1 MRSHIWASQ
10 NRFFFSIYTFLSDTS
25 IVKYRT
31 CLFIPMYIIIRIK
44 NKNTICFQED
54 FEMNDVVKYLQE
66 CGTFYLATV
75 EGDQPHV
82 RPFGAVCEFEGKLYI
97 VTNNKKDVYNQMKV
111 NGKVEMCGMNKGT
124 WIRVK
129 GAVKEDT
136 RREARV
142 AMMEANKNAL
152 QSMYT
157 VDDNLMTVFVFESG
171 IATIYSFTEE
181 PKVINL

>member
-1 MRSHIWASQ
+1 MVVAH
-10 NRFFFSIYTFLSDTS
+10 NRISCVSLHAEN
-25 IVKYRT
+25 
-31 CLFIPMYIIIRIK
+31 C
-44 NKNTICFQED
+44 
-54 FEMNDVVKYLQE
+54 
-66 CGTFYLATV
+66 
-75 EGDQPHV
+75 H
-82 RPFGAVCEFEGKLYI
+82 
-97 VTNNKKDVYNQMKV
+97 
-111 NGKVEMCGMNKGT
+111 T

-152 QSMYT
+152 QSMYM

-181 PKVINL
+181 PKAINL